1 LNAQTNYSDEFLGEA
16 SLKKGAVP
24 PYKLAKESEHSH
36 QVALMAWA
44 SLPDVLE
51 RFPELKWLHAIGN
64 GGSRGDT
71 DQSRR
76 IEGGKM
82 KAEGVKRGV
91 SDLCLPV
98 KRGGWSG
105 FYIELKKM
113 PGKGVGP
120 SEEQLEFG
128 EFVRAQGFA
137 FMVAYGWREARD
149 AVIAYLTQ
157 EW

>member
-1 LNAQTNYSDEFLGEA
+1 MTNYSDEFLGETPFA
-16 SLKKGAVP
+16 KGALP
-24 PYKLAKESEHSH
+24 PSKLAKESEHSH

-44 SLPDVLE
+44 SLPCVLE
-51 RFPELKWLHAIGN
+51 RFPELKWFHAIGN

-71 DQSRR
+71 EQSRR

-91 SDLCLPV
+91 SDLHLPV
-98 KRGGWSG
+98 KRAAYSG
-105 FYIELKKM
+105 FYIELKKL

-120 SEEQLEFG
+120 SDEQVEFG
-128 EFVRAQGFA
+128 DFVRSQGFA

-149 AVIAYLTQ
+149 AIIAYLTQ